1 MSKTRNRFSRRSM
14 DAQDPKQ
21 SYNLSKIIEDPKE
34 IEDEENFKKSS
45 TKKFTPKSRSSLPP
59 ILINTT
65 DTKLQY
71 IFDFMIKISNTPSI
85 YHFLTQE
92 ATNRRVLIK
101 KKTISPFLTPRKS
114 ILPSLLQTPL
124 HSGQPE
130 SSINT
135 SLIQEE
141 ISQSRPLTIEIKQVE
156 TGKRQNSKESFAST
170 PMINQKI
177 LNIKLPV
184 LEKNSNSLFEK
195 FKIIAGASETN
206 LKDYKLTYDAYKE
219 FLNARYPPEMSEIM
233 LKWLYHGLSVNFEG
247 WIQDMHKFINFSQEK
262 HIRVAFELY
271 DFNKD
276 RYLCTADGFHIIS
289 IPNSTIFDEDIIK
302 IRQAFIQKTSNDL
315 GSARLNSR
323 KKKKQKNKAFMSAED
338 EVKYKVPSIN
348 PNKPEALTLEDFL
361 KIQFTLN
368 KPQIIIDMIKYLTG
382 IDLIEFNTEVGKVVK
397 RKNSEE
403 IIEEMA
409 FNTEMREKLVKDS
422 RWGYYRELEN
432 AMAQVNIVQCKAALS
447 KFAEMCME
455 GPSKMKEIN
464 LKSIRQVFPKHLGT
478 ENEYILKSFH
488 NILSGPRNLNIT
500 KISFVNSVS
509 MLFSVPHK

>member
-1 MSKTRNRFSRRSM
+1 MSKAKNRYSRRSM
-14 DAQDPKQ
+14 DVLDSKH

-34 IEDEENFKKSS
+34 IEDEENYKKSS
-45 TKKFTPKSRSSLPP
+45 AIKFTPKSRSSLPP
-59 ILINTT
+59 ILTNSV

-71 IFDFMIKISNTPSI
+71 IVDFMIKISKTPSI

-92 ATNRRVLIK
+92 ASNRRILVK

-114 ILPSLLQTPL
+114 KLPSLLQTPM
-124 HSGQPE
+124 HSGHPE

-141 ISQSRPLTIEIKQVE
+141 LVQSRPLTIEIKQIE
-156 TGKRQNSKESFAST
+156 TSKRQNSKESIAST

-184 LEKNSNSLFEK
+184 LEKTSNKLFEK
-195 FKIIAGASETN
+195 FKIIAGGSETN
-206 LKDYKLTYDAYKE
+206 LKDYKLTYDTYKE
-219 FLNARYPPEMSEIM
+219 FLNARYPQEMSEIM
-233 LKWLYHGLSVNFEG
+233 LRWLYHGLSVNFEG

-262 HIRVAFELY
+262 HARVAFELY

-276 RYLCTADGFHIIS
+276 RYLCTADAFRIIS
-289 IPNSTIFDEDIIK
+289 IPNSTIFDQDIIK
-302 IRQAFIQKTSNDL
+302 IRQAFIQKTSNEL
-315 GSARLNSR
+315 NSARLNSR
-323 KKKKQKNKAFMSAED
+323 KKKKPKNKAFMSAED

-361 KIQFTLN
+361 KIQFNLN

-382 IDLIEFNTEVGKVVK
+382 IDLIEFNMEVGKVVK

-403 IIEEMA
+403 IIEEMVLS
-409 FNTEMREKLVKDS
+409 TELRDKMVKDS
-422 RWGYYRELEN
+422 RWGYYKELEKS
-432 AMAQVNIVQCKAALS
+432 MGQINIVQCKGALS
-447 KFAEMCME
+447 KFAEMCVD

-464 LKSIRQVFPKHLGT
+464 LKSIFDIFPKYFGS
-478 ENEYILKSFH
+478 ENDYILRSFH

-500 KISFVNSVS
+500 KISFLNQVS
-509 MLFSVPHK
+509 MLFSVPYI

>member
-1 MSKTRNRFSRRSM
+1 
-14 DAQDPKQ
+14 
-21 SYNLSKIIEDPKE
+21 
-34 IEDEENFKKSS
+34 
-45 TKKFTPKSRSSLPP
+45 
-59 ILINTT
+59 
-65 DTKLQY
+65 
-71 IFDFMIKISNTPSI
+71 
-85 YHFLTQE
+85 
-92 ATNRRVLIK
+92 
-101 KKTISPFLTPRKS
+101 
-114 ILPSLLQTPL
+114 
-124 HSGQPE
+124 
-130 SSINT
+130 
-135 SLIQEE
+135 
-141 ISQSRPLTIEIKQVE
+141 
-156 TGKRQNSKESFAST
+156 
-170 PMINQKI
+170 
-177 LNIKLPV
+177 
-184 LEKNSNSLFEK
+184 
-195 FKIIAGASETN
+195 
-206 LKDYKLTYDAYKE
+206 
-219 FLNARYPPEMSEIM
+219 
-233 LKWLYHGLSVNFEG
+233 
-247 WIQDMHKFINFSQEK
+247 MHKFINFSQEK

-409 FNTEMREKLVKDS
+409 FNTEMREKMVKDS